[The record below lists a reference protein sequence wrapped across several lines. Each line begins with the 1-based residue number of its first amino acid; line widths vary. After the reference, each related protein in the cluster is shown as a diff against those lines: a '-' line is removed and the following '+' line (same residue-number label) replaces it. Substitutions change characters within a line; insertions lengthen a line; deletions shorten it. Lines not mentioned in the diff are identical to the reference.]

1 MSKRIE
7 WIDTLRGFAMFFV
20 ILGHAFVK
28 RSNYI
33 RKYIYSFHM
42 PLFFFISGMTTK
54 KYDLTIKEF
63 LKKKAKSLLLPYLC
77 LNIFVLI
84 LKYILHFTLSI
95 YNNLNLTDSFIY
107 LLKGYSNSLPCI
119 QSWFIIC
126 LFVIEF
132 LFFLITKY
140 IKNDKYVGLTI
151 VLVFILGYLY
161 SVTGWNFLVIWHID
175 TALVGLLFY
184 YCGYLF
190 MRHIEKYNK
199 IITDNKSIII
209 CVLLLVLGYI
219 LQSINSKV
227 SMNVNDYGNVFI
239 FLIACFITIL
249 GIIILINILF
259 KKSRLFKGIGLMS
272 IFYLGYH
279 GFILTIFKNYAP
291 TMLSND
297 LLTVLTSF
305 ITLLILYPLA
315 KLVLKYCPIL
325 VGKI

>member
-1 MSKRIE
+1 
-7 WIDTLRGFAMFFV
+7 
-20 ILGHAFVK
+20 
-28 RSNYI
+28 
-33 RKYIYSFHM
+33 
-42 PLFFFISGMTTK
+42 
-54 KYDLTIKEF
+54 
-63 LKKKAKSLLLPYLC
+63 
-77 LNIFVLI
+77 
-84 LKYILHFTLSI
+84 
-95 YNNLNLTDSFIY
+95 
-107 LLKGYSNSLPCI
+107 
-119 QSWFIIC
+119 
-126 LFVIEF
+126 
-132 LFFLITKY
+132 
-140 IKNDKYVGLTI
+140 
-151 VLVFILGYLY
+151 
-161 SVTGWNFLVIWHID
+161 
-175 TALVGLLFY
+175 
-184 YCGYLF
+184 

-219 LQSINSKV
+219 LQSINTKV
-227 SMNVNDYGNVFI
+227 SMNVNDYGHVFL

-297 LLTVLTSF
+297 LLTILTSF

-315 KLVLKYCPIL
+315 KLGLKYCPIL